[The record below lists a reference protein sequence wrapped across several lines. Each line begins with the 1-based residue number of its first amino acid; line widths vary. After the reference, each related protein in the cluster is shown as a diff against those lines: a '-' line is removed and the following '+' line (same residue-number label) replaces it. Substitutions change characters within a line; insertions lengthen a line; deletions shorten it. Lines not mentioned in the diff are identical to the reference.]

1 MKPHLKELC
10 FCRTPRPSAA
20 YPGSPSWT
28 CPGSLACTPRSSS
41 PRREWPPAAS
51 CMDRR
56 VGVGS
61 NLIGAIS
68 WWDMDSYTVQK
79 KKKKE
84 YFFVGEAKK
93 TNLSKNNFKISIIDI
108 MCGENTFVPNE
119 VCGGGVFFF
128 CYSWKRVK
136 AFSHSKNTKHFV
148 ELPNLNFVALK
159 SAFPF
164 FFKQYVWVSVKTF
177 FKVSHFG

>member
-1 MKPHLKELC
+1 MAALVGSYDKVIKRRIAAYQMKPHLKELC

-79 KKKKE
+79 KKKKSIFLWGRLKKRIYLRTTLKYQLLTLCAE
-84 YFFVGEAKK
+84 KTRLSLMKFV
-93 TNLSKNNFKISIIDI
+93 
-108 MCGENTFVPNE
+108 E
-119 VCGGGVFFF
+119 VVFFF
-128 CYSWKRVK
+128 FVIAENVW
-136 AFSHSKNTKHFV
+136 KHFPIQKT
-148 ELPNLNFVALK
+148 PNILLNC
-159 SAFPF
+159 PI
-164 FFKQYVWVSVKTF
+164 
-177 FKVSHFG
+177 